1 LYAAKICFERKLFLA
16 LRGNEGIILSWAPLE
31 DFQDGCQK
39 GKATYTAGV
48 IPIITYMRCSYMP
61 AGRLLCS
68 LFSAVLIS
76 SAVGCKN
83 KPAAPAPPQV
93 EVMTATT
100 TNLPIFEE
108 WIGTLEGYVNAQ
120 IRGQVTGYLLSQNYA
135 EGSEVK
141 QGDLLFEIDPR
152 PFQAVLDQALAK
164 LAQDQAQADK
174 TELDVN
180 RYTPL
185 AKEQAISQ
193 EELDD
198 AVQANLGAVAQIKA
212 DEAAIEN
219 ARLNLG
225 FTRITSPIDGL
236 AGLAQAQI
244 GDLVGQSSGS
254 VLTTVSTINPIKVYF
269 QVSEQSYLTFWRRF
283 IISQASPQ
291 DFPLQLIFADGSVY
305 PGQGKFF
312 FADRQVNPNTGTLQ
326 IVGLFSNA
334 DFTLRPGQYGRV
346 RAETQ
351 MLTNAIIVPQR
362 AIAELQGTY
371 QVTVLTSTNTAH
383 LENVTV
389 GAQVGSGW
397 VIQNGLQP
405 GDRIVVEGT
414 QKVKEGSAVTPVPYE
429 EPTNNAAGQ

>member
-1 LYAAKICFERKLFLA
+1 MIKFRRE
-16 LRGNEGIILSWAPLE
+16 P

-39 GKATYTAGV
+39 GKGTYTHGV
-48 IPIITYMRCSYMP
+48 ISIIAYMRCSYTP
-61 AGRLLCS
+61 VGRLLCS
-68 LFSAVLIS
+68 LFFAVLIA
-76 SAVGCKN
+76 SAVGCK
-83 KPAAPAPPQV
+83 KQPAAPAPPQV
-93 EVMTATT
+93 EVMTLTT

-164 LAQDQAQADK
+164 LAQDQAQAGK
-174 TELDVN
+174 TELDVK

-185 AKEQAISQ
+185 AREQAISQ

-225 FTRITSPIDGL
+225 FTKITSPIDGL

-351 MLTNAIIVPQR
+351 MLTNAIVVPQR

>member
-1 LYAAKICFERKLFLA
+1 
-16 LRGNEGIILSWAPLE
+16 
-31 DFQDGCQK
+31 
-39 GKATYTAGV
+39 
-48 IPIITYMRCSYMP
+48 MRCSYTP
-61 AGRLLCS
+61 VGRLLCS
-68 LFSAVLIS
+68 LFFAVLIS
-76 SAVGCKN
+76 SAVGCKK

-164 LAQDQAQADK
+164 LAQDQAQAGK
-174 TELDVN
+174 TELDVK

-351 MLTNAIIVPQR
+351 MLTNAIVVPQR